1 MTKFVGFEYFF
12 GPITGKRNKNRP
24 GIIEAKWQP
33 LVEDIFFEGIS
44 WAKGTEYKIW
54 ETDNFGYVAFKP
66 GTLTADGMI
75 PNKRIF
81 RF

>member
-12 GPITGKRNKNRP
+12 GPITGRRNKSRP
-24 GIIEAKWQP
+24 GITEAKWKP
-33 LVEDIFFEGIS
+33 LVEDIHFERIN
-44 WAKGTEYKIW
+44 WTKGTEYKMW
-54 ETDNFGYVAFKP
+54 ETENFGYVAFKP
-66 GTLTADGMI
+66 DTLTAKGTI